1 MNIFY
6 KNLGMLIIGLFLI
19 FIMFNGFSFKNNFS
33 LNEKENFKNI
43 DDVSN
48 ELDSNTLLIINANNT
63 DSIKQYESNYEKL
76 IHKLDS
82 NVSLAI
88 IKYIKD
94 NAISLSKEHMSEKT
108 QEIINKLTNL
118 KKFKDTLNTA
128 QDILD
133 NYSYEIN

>member
-1 MNIFY
+1 
-6 KNLGMLIIGLFLI
+6 
-19 FIMFNGFSFKNNFS
+19 MFNGFSFKNNFS

-108 QEIINKLTNL
+108 QEIINKLNNL
-118 KKFKDTLNTA
+118 KKFKDSLNTA

>member
-19 FIMFNGFSFKNNFS
+19 FIMFNGFSFKKNFS

-43 DDVSN
+43 DDVSD

-108 QEIINKLTNL
+108 QEIINKLNNL
-118 KKFKDTLNTA
+118 KKFKDSLNTA

>member
-94 NAISLSKEHMSEKT
+94 NAISLS
-108 QEIINKLTNL
+108 
-118 KKFKDTLNTA
+118 
-128 QDILD
+128 
-133 NYSYEIN
+133 